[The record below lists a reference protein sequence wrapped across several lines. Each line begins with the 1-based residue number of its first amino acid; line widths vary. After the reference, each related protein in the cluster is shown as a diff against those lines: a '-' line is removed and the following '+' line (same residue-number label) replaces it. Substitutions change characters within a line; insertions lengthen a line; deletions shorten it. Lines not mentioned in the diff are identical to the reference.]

1 MTLEE
6 RIKLINAG
14 YTKEEIAAMEASQP
28 MNGKQDKTPGPAPEE
43 KKEEKTFSEIL
54 AAEIAKA
61 LSSAAKSEAK
71 PDPQPEKKPEEKK
84 KEEKKK
90 EEKTESDDEVIKKL
104 VADQL
109 KTFFQPSMKIDPV
122 TDLSDISKRLFEVKI
137 TKEGE

>member
-1 MTLEE
+1 MTLDDLL
-6 RIKLINAG
+6 KLINAG
-14 YTKEEIAAMEASQP
+14 YTKAEIAAMEASQP
-28 MNGKQDKTPGPAPEE
+28 MNEKQDKTPGPAPEE

-61 LSSAAKSEAK
+61 LSSAAKPEAK

-84 KEEKKK
+84 KEEKA
-90 EEKTESDDEVIKKL
+90 ESDDEVIKKL

>member
-14 YTKEEIAAMEASQP
+14 YTKEEISAMEAP
-28 MNGKQDKTPGPAPEE
+28 AKTEEKKEPEKSEPEE
-43 KKEEKTFSEIL
+43 KKPETDFSSIL

-61 LSSAAKSEAK
+61 LAAAMPKPKAK
-71 PDPQPEKKPEEKK
+71 AEPEKKEDKN
-84 KEEKKK
+84 
-90 EEKTESDDEVIKKL
+90 SDDEVIKKL
-104 VADQL
+104 VAEQL

-137 TKEGE
+137 SKEGEN